1 MITLIAAYSIN
12 RYLKNQT
19 PSTQMH
25 QPTQLFHYFIPII
38 MNQSEYINNL
48 SHYFKFKISSFIIG
62 KSRWRIRE
70 IEEIGYSIDSGFL
83 VPFGFCLCHRLPVC
97 AHFLHFGPWN
107 GTAYR
112 RFICRFGKQ
121 NWHSCS
127 HRKRIVNRLDALSII
142 IQLHININI
151 ITVIYE

>member
-1 MITLIAAYSIN
+1 LFFVLIITLIAVYSIN

-19 PSTQMH
+19 STIQIH
-25 QPTQLFHYFIPII
+25 QPTQLFHYFIPVI

-62 KSRWRIRE
+62 KSRWRIPE
-70 IEEIGYSIDSGFL
+70 IEEIGYSFGGWLL
-83 VPFGFCLCHRLPVC
+83 VPFCFCLCHRLSIG
-97 AHFLHFGPWN
+97 AHFLHFSPWD

-121 NWHSCS
+121 N
-127 HRKRIVNRLDALSII
+127 
-142 IQLHININI
+142 
-151 ITVIYE
+151 